1 MNWYVI
7 CFLMKINRIRKVN
20 YVSQLYTQF
29 KHEKK
34 FTYSALFFY
43 PKTYTDN
50 CNDNKIK

>member
-7 CFLMKINRIRKVN
+7 CFPMKINRIRKVN

-29 KHEKK
+29 KHEKM
-34 FTYSALFFY
+34 SLFFY